1 MKFKQSKEKNRQVS
15 LDVDL
20 DDKDLEPYY
29 KIGYKKLVKKIT
41 IPGFRKGKAPYHI
54 IESQYGKETILS
66 EALDNIL
73 SDKTSEA
80 IKESS
85 LESYMPP
92 KIELKNFNPIKFTII
107 LPLQPKIALGEINKV
122 KLEKIK
128 DPDFESL
135 IDEQI
140 NNLQKQ
146 FTNWIPSNGKS
157 QSGELISI
165 NIKIEINGNTVLDQ
179 KNTDIILEE
188 QNDEFAPGL
197 IKNLI
202 GLKERDSKNLN
213 LKISKNHP
221 SSEMANK
228 EANFNITVNSV
239 KKSDSPKLD
248 ANFAKMVSNNEIKTM
263 NTLRKKVKTSVEEN
277 HKQQSEYEYQN
288 NAINELIKISNI
300 ELPPLM
306 IEREIQNEI
315 EQLENL
321 AKRFKMT
328 LEEYLTKNNQNLDE
342 TKKNIEIETL
352 QKLNRTFTLLEICKQ
367 KNITPTEQ
375 ELSEAEKNLIAQQSN
390 NKNSPKL
397 SEEEI
402 RMEAEYRLKLEKA
415 SKYLYQETLENV
427 V

>member
-1 MKFKQSKEKNRQVS
+1 MKFKQSKEKNRQVN

-54 IESQYGKETILS
+54 IESQYGKETIIS

-73 SDKTSEA
+73 SDKTTEA
-80 IKESS
+80 IKESK

-107 LPLQPKIALGEINKV
+107 LPLQPQIALGEINKI
-122 KLEKIK
+122 KLEKMK

-146 FTNWIPSNGKS
+146 FTNWIPSSEKA

-165 NIKIEINGNTVLDQ
+165 NIKIEINGNSVLDQ
-179 KNTDIILEE
+179 KNTDILLEE

-202 GLKERDSKNLN
+202 GLKEGDSKNLD

-228 EANFNITVNSV
+228 KANFNITVNSV

-367 KNITPTEQ
+367 NNITPTEQ

-397 SEEEI
+397 SKEEI

-415 SKYLYQETLENV
+415 SKYLYQETLENIV
-427 V
+427 

>member
-54 IESQYGKETILS
+54 IESQYGKESILS

-165 NIKIEINGNTVLDQ
+165 NIKIEINGNAVLDQ
-179 KNTDIILEE
+179 KNTEIILEE

-352 QKLNRTFTLLEICKQ
+352 QKLNRTFTLLEVCKQ
-367 KNITPTEQ
+367 NNITPTEQ
-375 ELSEAEKNLIAQQSN
+375 ELSEAEKSLIAQQSN

-397 SEEEI
+397 SKEEI

-415 SKYLYQETLENV
+415 SKYLYQETLENIV
-427 V
+427 

>member
-1 MKFKQSKEKNRQVS
+1 MKFKQSKEKNRQVN

-54 IESQYGKETILS
+54 IESQYGKETIIS

-107 LPLQPKIALGEINKV
+107 LPLQPQIALGEINKI
-122 KLEKIK
+122 KLEKMK
-128 DPDFESL
+128 DPDFEAL

-146 FTNWIPSNGKS
+146 FTNWIPSSEKA

-165 NIKIEINGNTVLDQ
+165 NIKIEINGNSVLDQ
-179 KNTDIILEE
+179 KNTDILLEE

-202 GLKERDSKNLN
+202 GLKEGDSKNLD

-228 EANFNITVNSV
+228 KANFNITVNSV

-367 KNITPTEQ
+367 NNITATEQ

-397 SEEEI
+397 SKEEI

>member
-54 IESQYGKETILS
+54 IESQYGKETIIS

-107 LPLQPKIALGEINKV
+107 LPLQPKIALGEINKI
-122 KLEKIK
+122 KLEKMK

-135 IDEQI
+135 INEQI

-146 FTNWIPSNGKS
+146 FTNWIPSSEKA

-165 NIKIEINGNTVLDQ
+165 NIKIKINGNTVLDQ
-179 KNTDIILEE
+179 KNTDIMLEE

-202 GLKERDSKNLN
+202 GLKEKDSKNLD

-228 EANFNITVNSV
+228 KANFNITVNSV

-263 NTLRKKVKTSVEEN
+263 NSLRKKVKTSVEEN
-277 HKQQSEYEYQN
+277 HIQQSEYEYQN

-306 IEREIQNEI
+306 IERETQNEI

-328 LEEYLTKNNQNLDE
+328 LEEYLTKNNQNLNE

-352 QKLNRTFTLLEICKQ
+352 QKLNRTFTLLEVCKQ
-367 KNITPTEQ
+367 NNITPTEQ
-375 ELSEAEKNLIAQQSN
+375 ELSEAEKKLITQQSN

-397 SEEEI
+397 SKEEI

-415 SKYLYQETLENV
+415 SKYLYQETLENIV
-427 V
+427 

>member
-1 MKFKQSKEKNRQVS
+1 MKFKQSKEKNRQVN

-54 IESQYGKETILS
+54 IESQYGKETIIS

-73 SDKTSEA
+73 SDKTTEA
-80 IKESS
+80 IKESK

-107 LPLQPKIALGEINKV
+107 LPLQPQIALGEINKI
-122 KLEKIK
+122 KLEKMK
-128 DPDFESL
+128 DPDFEAL

-146 FTNWIPSNGKS
+146 FTNWIPSSEKA

-165 NIKIEINGNTVLDQ
+165 NIKIEINGNSVLDQ
-179 KNTDIILEE
+179 KNTDILLEE

-202 GLKERDSKNLN
+202 GLKEGDSKKLD

-228 EANFNITVNSV
+228 KANFNITVNSV

-352 QKLNRTFTLLEICKQ
+352 QKLNRTFTLLELCKQ
-367 KNITPTEQ
+367 NNITPTEQ

-397 SEEEI
+397 SKEEI

>member
-54 IESQYGKETILS
+54 IESQYGKESILS

-146 FTNWIPSNGKS
+146 FTNWIPSSGKAK
-157 QSGELISI
+157 SGELISI

-202 GLKERDSKNLN
+202 DLKEGDSKNLD

-352 QKLNRTFTLLEICKQ
+352 QKLNRTFTLLEVCKQ
-367 KNITPTEQ
+367 NNITPTEQ
-375 ELSEAEKNLIAQQSN
+375 ELSEAEKSLIAQQSN

-397 SEEEI
+397 SKEEI

>member
-54 IESQYGKETILS
+54 IESQYGKESILS

-202 GLKERDSKNLN
+202 DLKEGDSKNLD

-352 QKLNRTFTLLEICKQ
+352 QKLSRTFTLLEVCKQ
-367 KNITPTEQ
+367 NNITPTEQ
-375 ELSEAEKNLIAQQSN
+375 ELSEAEKSLIAQQSN

>member
-1 MKFKQSKEKNRQVS
+1 MKFKQSKEKNRQVN

-54 IESQYGKETILS
+54 IESQYGKETIIS

-107 LPLQPKIALGEINKV
+107 LPLQPQIVLGEINKI

-146 FTNWIPSNGKS
+146 FTNWIPSSEKA

-165 NIKIEINGNTVLDQ
+165 NIKIEINGNSVLDQ
-179 KNTDIILEE
+179 KNTDILLEE

-202 GLKERDSKNLN
+202 GLKEGDSKNLD

-228 EANFNITVNSV
+228 KANFNITVNSV

-328 LEEYLTKNNQNLDE
+328 LEEYLTKNNQNLEE

-367 KNITPTEQ
+367 NNITPTEQ

-397 SEEEI
+397 SKEEI
-402 RMEAEYRLKLEKA
+402 RLEAEYRLKLEKA

>member
-1 MKFKQSKEKNRQVS
+1 MKFKQSKEKNRQVN

-54 IESQYGKETILS
+54 IESQYGKETIIS

-107 LPLQPKIALGEINKV
+107 LPLQPQIVLGEINKI

-146 FTNWIPSNGKS
+146 FTNWIPSSEKA

-165 NIKIEINGNTVLDQ
+165 NIKIEINGNSVLDQ
-179 KNTDIILEE
+179 KNTDILLEE

-202 GLKERDSKNLN
+202 GLKEGDSKNLD

-228 EANFNITVNSV
+228 KANFNITVNSV

-328 LEEYLTKNNQNLDE
+328 LEEYLTKNNQNLEE

-367 KNITPTEQ
+367 NNITPTEQ

-397 SEEEI
+397 SKEEI

>member
-107 LPLQPKIALGEINKV
+107 LPLQPKIALGEINKI

-128 DPDFESL
+128 SPDFESL

-146 FTNWIPSNGKS
+146 FTNWIPSSEKA

-202 GLKERDSKNLN
+202 GLKEGD
-213 LKISKNHP
+213 SKNHP
-221 SSEMANK
+221 SSEMANNK
-228 EANFNITVNSV
+228 ANFNITVNSV

-263 NTLRKKVKTSVEEN
+263 NSLRKKVKTSVEEN
-277 HKQQSEYEYQN
+277 HKQKSEYEYQN

-306 IEREIQNEI
+306 IERETQNEI

-352 QKLNRTFTLLEICKQ
+352 QKLNRTFTLLEVCKQ
-367 KNITPTEQ
+367 NNITPTEQ
-375 ELSEAEKNLIAQQSN
+375 ELSEAEKNLITQQSN

-397 SEEEI
+397 SKEEV
-402 RMEAEYRLKLEKA
+402 RMEAEYKLKLEKA

>member
-107 LPLQPKIALGEINKV
+107 LPLQPKIALGEINKI

-128 DPDFESL
+128 SPDFESL

-146 FTNWIPSNGKS
+146 FTNWIPSSEKA

-165 NIKIEINGNTVLDQ
+165 NIEIKINGNTVLDQ
-179 KNTDIILEE
+179 KNTDIMLEE

-221 SSEMANK
+221 SSEMANNK
-228 EANFNITVNSV
+228 ANFNITVNSV

-263 NTLRKKVKTSVEEN
+263 NSLRKKIKTSVEEN
-277 HKQQSEYEYQN
+277 HKQKSEYEYQN

-306 IEREIQNEI
+306 IERETQNEI

-352 QKLNRTFTLLEICKQ
+352 QKLNRTFTLLEVCKQ
-367 KNITPTEQ
+367 NNITPTEQ
-375 ELSEAEKNLIAQQSN
+375 ELSEAEKNLITQQSN

-397 SEEEI
+397 SKEEV
-402 RMEAEYRLKLEKA
+402 RMEAEYKLKLEKA
-415 SKYLYQETLENV
+415 SNYLYQETLENV

>member
-1 MKFKQSKEKNRQVS
+1 MKFKQSKEKNRQVN

-20 DDKDLEPYY
+20 DEKDLEPYY

-54 IESQYGKETILS
+54 IESQYGKESILS
-66 EALDNIL
+66 EAIDNIL
-73 SDKTSEA
+73 SDKTSEV

-85 LESYMPP
+85 FESYMPP

-107 LPLQPKIALGEINKV
+107 LPLQPKITLGEINKI

-146 FTNWIPSNGKS
+146 FTNWIPSSEKS
-157 QSGELISI
+157 QYGELISI
-165 NIKIEINGNTVLDQ
+165 NIKIEINKNIVLDQ
-179 KNTDIILEE
+179 KNTDIMLEE

-202 GLKERDSKNLN
+202 GLKEGDSKNID

-221 SSEMANK
+221 ALEMADK
-228 EANFNITVNSV
+228 KANFDITVNSI
-239 KKSDSPKLD
+239 KKPDSPKLD

-263 NTLRKKVKTSVEEN
+263 NTLRKKVRTSVEEN
-277 HKQQSEYEYQN
+277 HRQQSEYEYQN
-288 NAINELIKISNI
+288 NAINELIKMSNI

-306 IEREIQNEI
+306 IERETQNEI

-321 AKRFKMT
+321 AKKFKMT

-342 TKKNIEIETL
+342 TKKNIAIETL
-352 QKLNRTFTLLEICKQ
+352 QKLNRTFTLLEVCKQ
-367 KNITPTEQ
+367 NNITPTEQ
-375 ELSEAEKNLIAQQSN
+375 ELSEAEKNLITQQSN
-390 NKNSPKL
+390 NKSSPKL
-397 SEEEI
+397 SKEEI
-402 RMEAEYRLKLEKA
+402 RMETEYKLKLEKA
-415 SKYLYQETLENV
+415 SKYLYQQTLENV

>member
-107 LPLQPKIALGEINKV
+107 LPLQPKIALGEINKI

-128 DPDFESL
+128 SPDFESL

-146 FTNWIPSNGKS
+146 FTNWIPSSEKA
-157 QSGELISI
+157 QLGELISI

-221 SSEMANK
+221 SSEMANNK
-228 EANFNITVNSV
+228 ANFNITVNSV

-263 NTLRKKVKTSVEEN
+263 NSLRKKIKTSVEEN
-277 HKQQSEYEYQN
+277 HKQKSEYEYQN

-306 IEREIQNEI
+306 IERETQNEI

-352 QKLNRTFTLLEICKQ
+352 QKLNRTFTLLEVCKQ
-367 KNITPTEQ
+367 NNITPTEQ
-375 ELSEAEKNLIAQQSN
+375 ELSEAEKNLITQQSN

-397 SEEEI
+397 SKEEV
-402 RMEAEYRLKLEKA
+402 RMEAEYKLKLEKA
-415 SKYLYQETLENV
+415 SNYLYQETLENV

>member
-1 MKFKQSKEKNRQVS
+1 MKFKQSKEKNRQVN

-54 IESQYGKETILS
+54 IESQYGKETIIS

-73 SDKTSEA
+73 SDKTTEA
-80 IKESS
+80 IKESK

-107 LPLQPKIALGEINKV
+107 LPLQPQIALGEINKI
-122 KLEKIK
+122 KLEKMK

-146 FTNWIPSNGKS
+146 FTNWIPSSEKA

-165 NIKIEINGNTVLDQ
+165 NIKIEINGNSVLDQ
-179 KNTDIILEE
+179 KNTDILLEE

-202 GLKERDSKNLN
+202 GLKEGDSKNLD

-228 EANFNITVNSV
+228 KANFNITVNSV

-328 LEEYLTKNNQNLDE
+328 LDEYLTKNNQNLDE

-397 SEEEI
+397 SKEEI

-415 SKYLYQETLENV
+415 SKYLYQETLENIV
-427 V
+427 

>member
-1 MKFKQSKEKNRQVS
+1 MKFKQSKEKNRQVN

-54 IESQYGKETILS
+54 IESQYGKETIIS

-80 IKESS
+80 IKESN

-107 LPLQPKIALGEINKV
+107 LPLQPQIALGEINKI
-122 KLEKIK
+122 KLEKMK

-146 FTNWIPSNGKS
+146 FTNWIPSSEKA

-165 NIKIEINGNTVLDQ
+165 NIKIEINGNSVLDQ
-179 KNTDIILEE
+179 KNTDILLEE

-202 GLKERDSKNLN
+202 DLKEGDSKNLD

-263 NTLRKKVKTSVEEN
+263 NSLRKKVKTSVEEN
-277 HKQQSEYEYQN
+277 HIQQSEYEYQN

-306 IEREIQNEI
+306 IERETQNEI

-328 LEEYLTKNNQNLDE
+328 LEEYLTKNNQNLNE

-352 QKLNRTFTLLEICKQ
+352 QKLNRTFTLLEVCKQ
-367 KNITPTEQ
+367 NNITPTEQ
-375 ELSEAEKNLIAQQSN
+375 ELSEAEKNLITQQSN

-397 SEEEI
+397 SKEEI

>member
-1 MKFKQSKEKNRQVS
+1 MKFKQSKEKNRQVN

-54 IESQYGKETILS
+54 IESQYGKETIIS

-80 IKESS
+80 IKESN

-107 LPLQPKIALGEINKV
+107 LPLQPQIALGEINKI
-122 KLEKIK
+122 KLEKMK

-146 FTNWIPSNGKS
+146 FTNWIPSSEKA

-165 NIKIEINGNTVLDQ
+165 NIKIEINGNSVLDQ
-179 KNTDIILEE
+179 KNTDILLEE

-202 GLKERDSKNLN
+202 GLKEGDSKNLN

-228 EANFNITVNSV
+228 KANFNITVNSV

-342 TKKNIEIETL
+342 TKKNIENETL

-367 KNITPTEQ
+367 NNITATEQ

-397 SEEEI
+397 SKEEI

>member
-1 MKFKQSKEKNRQVS
+1 MKFKQSKEKNRQVN

-54 IESQYGKETILS
+54 IESQYGKESILS

-202 GLKERDSKNLN
+202 DLKEGDSKNLD

-248 ANFAKMVSNNEIKTM
+248 ANFEKMVSNNEIKTM
-263 NTLRKKVKTSVEEN
+263 NTLRK
-277 HKQQSEYEYQN
+277 
-288 NAINELIKISNI
+288 
-300 ELPPLM
+300 
-306 IEREIQNEI
+306 
-315 EQLENL
+315 
-321 AKRFKMT
+321 
-328 LEEYLTKNNQNLDE
+328 
-342 TKKNIEIETL
+342 
-352 QKLNRTFTLLEICKQ
+352 
-367 KNITPTEQ
+367 
-375 ELSEAEKNLIAQQSN
+375 
-390 NKNSPKL
+390 
-397 SEEEI
+397 
-402 RMEAEYRLKLEKA
+402 
-415 SKYLYQETLENV
+415 
-427 V
+427 

>member
-1 MKFKQSKEKNRQVS
+1 MKFKQSKEKNRQVN

-54 IESQYGKETILS
+54 IESQYGKETIIS

-73 SDKTSEA
+73 SDKTTEA
-80 IKESS
+80 IKESK

-107 LPLQPKIALGEINKV
+107 LPLQPQIALGEINKI
-122 KLEKIK
+122 KLEKMK

-146 FTNWIPSNGKS
+146 FTNWIPSSEKA

-165 NIKIEINGNTVLDQ
+165 NIKIEINGNSVLDQ
-179 KNTDIILEE
+179 KNTDILLEE

-202 GLKERDSKNLN
+202 GLKEGDSKNLD

-397 SEEEI
+397 SKEEI

>member
-1 MKFKQSKEKNRQVS
+1 MKFKQSKEKNRQVN

-54 IESQYGKETILS
+54 IESQYGKETIIS

-73 SDKTSEA
+73 SDKTTEA
-80 IKESS
+80 IKESK

-107 LPLQPKIALGEINKV
+107 LPLQPQIALGEINKI
-122 KLEKIK
+122 KLEKMK

-146 FTNWIPSNGKS
+146 FTNWIPSSEKA

-165 NIKIEINGNTVLDQ
+165 NIKIEINGNPVLDQ
-179 KNTDIILEE
+179 KNTDILLEE

-202 GLKERDSKNLN
+202 GLKEGDSKNLD

-228 EANFNITVNSV
+228 KANFNITVNSV

-397 SEEEI
+397 SKEEI

-415 SKYLYQETLENV
+415 SKYLYQETLENIV
-427 V
+427 

>member
-1 MKFKQSKEKNRQVS
+1 MKFKQSKEKNRQVN

-54 IESQYGKETILS
+54 IESQYGKETIIS

-73 SDKTSEA
+73 SDKTTEA
-80 IKESS
+80 IKESK

-107 LPLQPKIALGEINKV
+107 LPLQPQIALGEINKI
-122 KLEKIK
+122 KLEKMK

-146 FTNWIPSNGKS
+146 FTNWIPSSEKA

-165 NIKIEINGNTVLDQ
+165 NIKIEINGNSVLDQ
-179 KNTDIILEE
+179 KNTDILLEE

-202 GLKERDSKNLN
+202 GLKEGDSKNLD

-228 EANFNITVNSV
+228 KANFNITVNSV

-352 QKLNRTFTLLEICKQ
+352 QKLNRTFTLLEVCKQ
-367 KNITPTEQ
+367 NNITPTEQ

-397 SEEEI
+397 SKEEI

>member
-107 LPLQPKIALGEINKV
+107 LPLQPKIALGEINKI

-128 DPDFESL
+128 SPDFESL

-146 FTNWIPSNGKS
+146 FTNWIPSSEKA
-157 QSGELISI
+157 QLGELISI

-179 KNTDIILEE
+179 KNTDIMLEE

-221 SSEMANK
+221 SSEMANNK
-228 EANFNITVNSV
+228 ANFNITVNSV

-263 NTLRKKVKTSVEEN
+263 NSLRKKIKTSVEEN
-277 HKQQSEYEYQN
+277 HKQKSEYEYQN

-306 IEREIQNEI
+306 IERETQNEI

-352 QKLNRTFTLLEICKQ
+352 QKLNRTFTLLEVCKQ
-367 KNITPTEQ
+367 NNITPTEQ
-375 ELSEAEKNLIAQQSN
+375 ELSEVEKNLITQQSN

-397 SEEEI
+397 SKEEV
-402 RMEAEYRLKLEKA
+402 RMEAEYKLKLEKA